1 MSFNRPLKFLA
12 ALLAAVSVAS
22 LLTVAVTKKSYSESY
37 PAVVCPPTLAGLGSQ
52 ISLSSKKTP
61 FQRLQNRTTKTAPVK
76 FLRLPVLKDSLV
88 ISSEGSTPVAWQSRS
103 GSWAG
108 GALCSGPQAS
118 QWFSGG
124 SADITTK
131 GKLIV
136 INSGLSDAVV
146 EIQAFTE
153 NGKQPLKPINV
164 YSKSYVTIPIDSL
177 APGDKTLAVHVLPRS
192 GRINAFMIDEQ
203 GKGLRALGGDFVNP
217 TSTASKNVV
226 IAAIPNQKSKKSN
239 KSAAAPHVLRL
250 LAPGDVDA
258 NVTAEVLSADGVF
271 VPVGLNSRS
280 ISAGIVSEIDFT
292 PNISSAAFALRITSS
307 EPIIASVQS
316 SVVIGGRKDFTWS
329 TASPELTPLTIAITG
344 LTPLIV
350 FAGSEINVALDVT
363 LINGKTVREQVK
375 GSDIALWRAPAA
387 ARSFT
392 ITRTGKA
399 TYAGALVS
407 SINGYGFFPVAP
419 GSQLTKIELPD
430 SNIRVLN
437 P

>member
-1 MSFNRPLKFLA
+1 MIFNRPLKFLA
-12 ALLAAVSVAS
+12 ALLAAISVAS
-22 LLTVAVTKKSYSESY
+22 ILNVAVTKKSYSESF

-88 ISSEGSTPVAWQSRS
+88 ISSEGSTPVVWQSRS

-108 GALCSGPQAS
+108 GALCTGPQAS
-118 QWFSGG
+118 QWFVGG
-124 SADITTK
+124 GADITTK

-146 EIQAFTE
+146 DIQAFTE

-164 YSKSYVTIPIDSL
+164 YSKSYLVIPIDSL
-177 APGDKTLAVHVLPRS
+177 APGDKTLTVHVTPRS

-203 GKGLRALGGDFVNP
+203 GKGLRALGGDFINSAP
-217 TSTASKNVV
+217 SPSKNVI
-226 IAAIPNQKSKKSN
+226 IAAIPNQKPKKGSKNQSI
-239 KSAAAPHVLRL
+239 PHVLRL
-250 LAPGDVDA
+250 LTPGDVDA
-258 NVTAEVLSADGVF
+258 NITAEVISSDGVF
-271 VPVGLNSRS
+271 IPVGLNSRA
-280 ISAGIVSEIDFT
+280 ISAGIVSEINFS
-292 PNISSAAFALRITSS
+292 PNISSSAFALRITSS
-307 EPIIASVQS
+307 EPIVASVES
-316 SVVIGGRKDFTWS
+316 TVVSNSRRDFTWS
-329 TASPELTPLTIAITG
+329 TSTPELAPLTIAVTG
-344 LTPLIV
+344 LTPAVV
-350 FAGSEINVALDVT
+350 FTGDAINVSLDVT
-363 LINGKTVREQVK
+363 LVNGKVIRDQIK
-375 GSDIALWRAPAA
+375 GTDLVVWKAPAS

-392 ITRTGKA
+392 ITKVGA
-399 TYAGALVS
+399 STYAGALVS
-407 SINGYGFFPVAP
+407 SVNGYGFFPVAA

>member
-108 GALCSGPQAS
+108 GALCSGPQVS

-164 YSKSYVTIPIDSL
+164 YSKSYLTIPIDSL
-177 APGDKTLAVHVLPRS
+177 APGDKTLVVHVLPRS

-217 TSTASKNVV
+217 ASTASKNVV
-226 IAAIPNQKSKKSN
+226 IAAIPNQQSKKGN
-239 KSAAAPHVLRL
+239 KTTTSTQDLRPPFDAGQVAPLPPNTSTMHFLRHV
-250 LAPGDVDA
+250 AFFPSKAYQPG
-258 NVTAEVLSADGVF
+258 LHFLGVF
-271 VPVGLNSRS
+271 FVGSGT
-280 ISAGIVSEIDFT
+280 SAQKG
-292 PNISSAAFALRITSS
+292 
-307 EPIIASVQS
+307 
-316 SVVIGGRKDFTWS
+316 
-329 TASPELTPLTIAITG
+329 ASPPYPYLLLLVCSGPYPPQPPCTSYATFSL
-344 LTPLIV
+344 
-350 FAGSEINVALDVT
+350 
-363 LINGKTVREQVK
+363 
-375 GSDIALWRAPAA
+375 
-387 ARSFT
+387 SFPSQNCCLHPNPP
-392 ITRTGKA
+392 IF
-399 TYAGALVS
+399 
-407 SINGYGFFPVAP
+407 SIGP
-419 GSQLTKIELPD
+419 
-430 SNIRVLN
+430 
-437 P
+437 